1 MFRRA
6 PLSLSRFLLN
16 ALVLI
21 SALIGALLQPI
32 NANSAALGD
41 ASVRSA
47 LGQRLDAEVDI
58 AALTTAEAE
67 SVSVKLAPPELWASA
82 GIDLGTLQRSLRLSV
97 EKKEGRYRVRIASD
111 LAVNE
116 PFMHLLIELS
126 ASGVRTIRQYVLL
139 IDPPVLITEP
149 NTVANAAPSN
159 LSNKAANSPANNVTN
174 NAPNSGSKSGSKSG
188 YKSGYKSTEAVAPAS
203 SSVAAASKAGPSVTL
218 EEGKA
223 AGLSNDQQYRVKRGE
238 TLRSI
243 AQQLQPDG
251 VQLEQVMVS
260 LLNQNPDAFV
270 GNNLHRLRSG
280 SLLTVP
286 ATEAIQAIEP
296 EKARQTLR
304 VQTADFLR
312 YQRQLAE
319 HSAARAVTTTTVSAN
334 LAPKAT
340 LQSSGGSVSVKVTEP
355 APPPVA
361 QDKLT
366 LSAPGGNE
374 LASTS
379 ANTNTNTSKTTS
391 TSASGGK
398 EAFEKIA
405 SDKALADANARIA
418 VLEKNIGDM
427 QALLE
432 MKSHALSEAQQR
444 TEQTP
449 APLPKSS
456 PPPSQSSA
464 STSTSTESVPPAP
477 APAALPSTITE
488 DVFALTQLDPIV
500 TASAAVGLLVIALL
514 WRRQRRKSAAGD
526 ALDPSPIEP
535 TMSPTVIG
543 EAGGRQID
551 TAHSVFHSNFVPSV
565 SQIDMREVDAVAE
578 ADVYI
583 AYGRDEQA
591 EEILL
596 DAMRAH
602 PERHALRVKLLEI
615 YATRNDHQRF
625 GTVAAEL
632 RLLTHGQGPDWARAA
647 QIGQSLEPDNH
658 LYKSVTSS
666 VDAAAASTPRS
677 QNGSNPY
684 VGRTNANGLIVGEA
698 LGSNT
703 GISNTPV
710 SGKTINDKPI
720 NDKPINEKAMG
731 DTSHLIDF
739 SLEPIATQSAP
750 PTTRMAPVTQGP
762 VSSSVLSTKLE
773 LALACKE
780 IGDHAGARDLL
791 TEVASARDP
800 ELAQRAQAL
809 LLQLA

>member
-1 MFRRA
+1 MFCRA
-6 PLSLSRFLLN
+6 PLSHSRFRLN
-16 ALVLI
+16 YLALTSVLM
-21 SALIGALLQPI
+21 GALLHPI

-47 LGQRLDAEVDI
+47 LGQRLDAEVDV
-58 AALTTAEAE
+58 ASLTAAEAE

-82 GIDLGTLQRSLRLSV
+82 GIDLGALQRSLRLSV
-97 EKKEGRYRVRIASD
+97 EKKEGRHLVRIASD
-111 LAVNE
+111 IAVNE

-139 IDPPVLITEP
+139 IDPPVLITAP
-149 NTVANAAPSN
+149 DTIANAAPSN
-159 LSNKAANSPANNVTN
+159 LPNTAANNLANNVSN
-174 NAPNSGSKSGSKSG
+174 GAAKN
-188 YKSGYKSTEAVAPAS
+188 TEPVAQAS
-203 SSVAAASKAGPSVTL
+203 SSVTAASKASSGAISGEEDPADPSSD
-218 EEGKA
+218 KH
-223 AGLSNDQQYRVKRGE
+223 YRVKRGE

-260 LLNQNPDAFV
+260 LLNRNPDAFV

-280 SLLTVP
+280 SLLIMP
-286 ATEAIQAIEP
+286 AAEAIHAIEP
-296 EKARQTLR
+296 EKAHQTLR

-319 HSAARAVTTTTVSAN
+319 RSATRAGTTATAPADP
-334 LAPKAT
+334 APKAN
-340 LQSSGGSVSVKVTEP
+340 LQSSSGSVSVKVTEP
-355 APPPVA
+355 APLTVA

-366 LSAPGGNE
+366 LSAPGAKGVSSNS
-374 LASTS
+374 AS
-379 ANTNTNTSKTTS
+379 NGMTSKEVVENL
-391 TSASGGK
+391 AR
-398 EAFEKIA
+398 
-405 SDKALADANARIA
+405 DKALADANARITA
-418 VLEKNIGDM
+418 LEKNIGDM

-432 MKSHALSEAQQR
+432 MKSQPLSDAQQR
-444 TEQTP
+444 AEQTP
-449 APLPKSS
+449 APKLS
-456 PPPSQSSA
+456 PA
-464 STSTSTESVPPAP
+464 KAPPAALAPTP
-477 APAALPSTITE
+477 APAAAPNASTITE
-488 DVFALTQLDPIV
+488 DVVALAQFDPLV
-500 TASAAVGLLVIALL
+500 SASAAVGLLVLVLL
-514 WRRQRRKSAAGD
+514 WRRQRRTSVAGD
-526 ALDPSPIEP
+526 EPAHNPIEP
-535 TMSPTVIG
+535 TISPTVIG

-565 SQIDMREVDAVAE
+565 SQIDMSEVDAVAE

-596 DAMRAH
+596 DALRAH

-615 YATRNDHQRF
+615 YAARHDHQRF
-625 GTVAAEL
+625 GTLAAEL

-658 LYKSVTSS
+658 LYKPVNSS
-666 VDAAAASTPRS
+666 VEAVASRTPRS
-677 QNGSNPY
+677 QSASHTYSSLQNANSLIVSEAVGSNSGFSNIP
-684 VGRTNANGLIVGEA
+684 TSEKAISEQTINGKV
-698 LGSNT
+698 
-703 GISNTPV
+703 
-710 SGKTINDKPI
+710 INDKVI
-720 NDKPINEKAMG
+720 T

-739 SLEPIATQSAP
+739 SLEPIETHSAP
-750 PTTRMAPVTQGP
+750 TSTRMASVTQGL

-773 LALACKE
+773 LALACME

>member
-1 MFRRA
+1 MLCRA
-6 PLSLSRFLLN
+6 PLSYSRFRLN
-16 ALVLI
+16 YLPLI
-21 SALIGALLQPI
+21 SVLMGALLQPI
-32 NANSAALGD
+32 TANSAALGD

-58 AALTTAEAE
+58 ASLTSAEAE

-82 GIDLGTLQRSLRLSV
+82 GIDLGALQRSLRLSV
-97 EKKEGRYRVRIASD
+97 EKKEGRHLVRIASD
-111 LAVNE
+111 IAVNE

-139 IDPPVLITEP
+139 IDPPVLITAP
-149 NTVANAAPSN
+149 NTVANAAP
-159 LSNKAANSPANNVTN
+159 A
-174 NAPNSGSKSGSKSG
+174 
-188 YKSGYKSTEAVAPAS
+188 APAS
-203 SSVAAASKAGPSVTL
+203 SPVGAASKASPSAISG
-218 EEGKA
+218 EEKPA
-223 AGLSNDQQYRVKRGE
+223 DSSNGQQYRVKRGE

-260 LLNQNPDAFV
+260 LLNLNPDAFV

-286 ATEAIQAIEP
+286 AAEAIQAIEP

-319 HSAARAVTTTTVSAN
+319 RSATRTGTTATVPADS
-334 LAPKAT
+334 APKAN
-340 LQSSGGSVSVKVTEP
+340 LQSSSGSVSVKVTEP

-366 LSAPGGNE
+366 LSAPGAKDV
-374 LASTS
+374 AS
-379 ANTNTNTSKTTS
+379 N
-391 TSASGGK
+391 SASNGMTAK
-398 EAFEKIA
+398 EAVEKLA

-418 VLEKNIGDM
+418 ALEKNIGDM
-427 QALLE
+427 QTLLD
-432 MKSHALSEAQQR
+432 MKSQPLSEAQQR
-444 TEQTP
+444 AEQTP
-449 APLPKSS
+449 ATKPS
-456 PPPSQSSA
+456 PAKA
-464 STSTSTESVPPAP
+464 SPVASESAP
-477 APAALPSTITE
+477 APAVPPSPAAAPTSSTITE
-488 DVFALTQLDPIV
+488 DVLALAQLDPIIS
-500 TASAAVGLLVIALL
+500 ASAAAGLLVLALL
-514 WRRQRRKSAAGD
+514 WRRQRRTSVAGD
-526 ALDPSPIEP
+526 ELSPSPIEP

-565 SQIDMREVDAVAE
+565 SQIDMSEVDAVAE

-596 DAMRAH
+596 DALRVH

-615 YATRNDHQRF
+615 YAARHDHQRF

-658 LYKSVTSS
+658 LYKSLASS
-666 VDAAAASTPRS
+666 VDAAAGSTSRN

-684 VGRTNANGLIVGEA
+684 ESRQNSNGLIASEA
-698 LGSNT
+698 SGSKI
-703 GISNTPV
+703 GISDRA
-710 SGKTINDKPI
+710 INDKATSDKVV
-720 NDKPINEKAMG
+720 NDKVINEQAMP

-739 SLEPIATQSAP
+739 SLEPIATHTAP
-750 PTTRMAPVTQGP
+750 LTTRMAPITQGP